1 MCQQGK
7 KPLPTL
13 GLQNIWRVARLLNY
27 LCSWQDKWM
36 NDFVSVVLKILGK
49 YQKLIVQWPCILSLV
64 FLLGRFIY
72 ILVKAVRIHLQV
84 EQEVS
89 MWELIKTVLT
99 VRFPFGQNYVN
110 NKWVSC
116 CIHEENP
123 NNHSVA
129 SYSAYVNRI
138 RLFNTINCVWLIES
152 AARILQSW

>member
-1 MCQQGK
+1 
-7 KPLPTL
+7 
-13 GLQNIWRVARLLNY
+13 
-27 LCSWQDKWM
+27 M

-110 NKWVSC
+110 NK
-116 CIHEENP
+116 
-123 NNHSVA
+123 
-129 SYSAYVNRI
+129 
-138 RLFNTINCVWLIES
+138 
-152 AARILQSW
+152 